1 MSEQLGSDLA
11 AWRMP
16 VAALD
21 GNSAW
26 LEIARLAWNL
36 GTWIVQL
43 VLPDEVV
50 RWEWKRF
57 RQAFVY
63 APRRSSGACRQKLM
77 IRISAAHRW
86 YASLVAAHPKP
97 QASRSAARF
106 NLNSPR
112 VALGGTLQLE
122 FAESRA
128 RRHLKLEFA
137 ESRAQ
142 RAKRRLVLPFADFRT
157 VAADGVVDD
166 PS

>member
-1 MSEQLGSDLA
+1 MRRDQENVSEQLGSGLA

-16 VAALD
+16 IAALD

-43 VLPDEVV
+43 VLRDEVV

-57 RQAFVY
+57 RQAFVD
-63 APRRSSGACRQKLM
+63 AAAQVICSCRQKLM

-86 YASLVAAHPKP
+86 YAAGRR
-97 QASRSAARF
+97 ASEASD
-106 NLNSPR
+106 
-112 VALGGTLQLE
+112 VALGGTLQ
-122 FAESRA
+122 
-128 RRHLKLEFA
+128 LEFA

-157 VAADGVVDD
+157 AAADGVVND
-166 PS
+166 PG